1 MSNILLWNAR
11 GIINKKME
19 LEMHINKYDIIVIT
33 ETKISKNKRLH
44 FSGYKT
50 FKSENEINCGGVAII
65 IKQGIEFNCIGTW
78 KVRSQN
84 IEVLG
89 IRTKN
94 LTINYYLYYQLQL
107 SSSV

>member
-1 MSNILLWNAR
+1 
-11 GIINKKME
+11 
-19 LEMHINKYDIIVIT
+19 MHINKYDIIVIT
-33 ETKISKNKRLH
+33 ETKVSKNKRLH

-94 LTINYYLYYQLQL
+94 LTINYNLVAVYRKPYGTETKGMGGYIK
-107 SSSV
+107 VWRFKH

>member
-1 MSNILLWNAR
+1 
-11 GIINKKME
+11 
-19 LEMHINKYDIIVIT
+19 MHINKYDIIVIT
-33 ETKISKNKRLH
+33 ETKVSKNKRLH
-44 FSGYKT
+44 ISGYKT

-94 LTINYYLYYQLQL
+94 LTINYNLVAVYRKPYGTETKGMGRYIK
-107 SSSV
+107 VWRFKH